1 MLQVCF
7 YKYYIYYQKW
17 QVLLKIGRKNK
28 YKTKS
33 LYTKDESASR
43 KSTGGSNMLKP
54 ESKESKKQWEKIK
67 NLIRNEKF
75 SDTMKLWEMV
85 TYLPIEPGTLTRAN
99 KARLATE
106 GWRVHL
112 TEDEDYIIV
121 PSIITEDILDECSKV
136 GFRKETEES
145 KIQWKKIVEVI
156 QENDVDKMPVWTM
169 ITYLPVKA
177 GTLTAQNRTRI
188 ISAGWKIFETP
199 AEDYFLIPAV
209 LETFGL
215 HDDARCFII

>member
-1 MLQVCF
+1 
-7 YKYYIYYQKW
+7 
-17 QVLLKIGRKNK
+17 
-28 YKTKS
+28 
-33 LYTKDESASR
+33 
-43 KSTGGSNMLKP
+43 MLK
-54 ESKESKKQWEKIK
+54 ESKASKKQWEKIK

-85 TYLPIEPGTLTRAN
+85 TYLPIE
-99 KARLATE
+99 
-106 GWRVHL
+106 
-112 TEDEDYIIV
+112 
-121 PSIITEDILDECSKV
+121 
-136 GFRKETEES
+136 
-145 KIQWKKIVEVI
+145 
-156 QENDVDKMPVWTM
+156 
-169 ITYLPVKA
+169 A